1 MADEALYDKFK
12 LIELGDA
19 AVTAYNQMSEKMQ
32 KVTLAYLE
40 TQSPSKAY
48 KQATGHTG
56 SVESAGQMGRRIL
69 KDARCQTV
77 IEAWTKKCLENLDV
91 TDENILAGMARLA
104 FGDIR
109 SFFDEK
115 GNMKPIRELEKTQAD
130 MIAGFECEEI
140 YQQVG
145 KEKVFVGYLKKVKL
159 CSRQSALDSL
169 GKIRGM
175 FIVTKGGKEA
185 EKTKVVQV
193 PAGVESIEEWKAK
206 NKPAAK

>member
-12 LIELGDA
+12 LIELGDT
-19 AVTAYNQMSEKMQ
+19 AVVAYNQLTEKMQ

-40 TQSPSKAY
+40 TQSASKAY
-48 KQATGHTG
+48 KMATGHTG

-69 KDARCQTV
+69 KDARCQT
-77 IEAWTKKCLENLDV
+77 IIDAWVKKCSENLEV
-91 TDENILAGMARLA
+91 TNDNVLSGLARLA

-109 SFFDEK
+109 SFFDDK

-140 YQQVG
+140 YSG
-145 KEKVFVGYLKKVKL
+145 SGDDRVFVGYLKKVKL

-169 GKIRGM
+169 AKIRGM
-175 FIVTKGGKEA
+175 FVVTKGEKES

-193 PAGVESIEEWKAK
+193 PALVHDLDSWKAQ

>member
-12 LIELGDA
+12 LIELGDT
-19 AVTAYNQMSEKMQ
+19 AVVAYNQMTEKMQ

-48 KQATGHTG
+48 KLATGHTG
-56 SVESAGQMGRRIL
+56 GVESAGQMGRRIL

-77 IEAWTKKCLENLDV
+77 IDAWVKKCSENLEV
-91 TDENILAGMARLA
+91 TNENVLSGIARLA

-109 SFFDEK
+109 AFFDEQ

-140 YQQVG
+140 YHTID
-145 KEKVFVGYLKKVKL
+145 KERVLVGYLKKVKL
-159 CSRQSALDSL
+159 CNRQAALDAL

-175 FIVTKGGKEA
+175 FLATKSEKDA

-193 PAGVESIEEWKAK
+193 PSLVLDLEAWKAQ